1 MLTSVLGH
9 RSPSRCAGASRRVG
23 AAWRVADDRPLLLV
37 LDDLHASDESSLLLL
52 RFVAAELRDAPVV
65 AIGTYRSTE
74 ARMT

>member
-1 MLTSVLGH
+1 M
-9 RSPSRCAGASRRVG
+9 
-23 AAWRVADDRPLLLV
+23 LLV